1 MSEKQEKSIEP
12 KKSKVKIK
20 REITIL
26 KALKANLI
34 DMLIIIV
41 ISIAVLF
48 IGDLILRTLCGF
60 FVADLIGMLLFLII
74 IVTVVYNTVMQSSR
88 KKSTFGERASKI
100 LIANGESNSEKR

>member
-1 MSEKQEKSIEP
+1 MSEKHEKLIETQ
-12 KKSKVKIK
+12 KSKEKIK
-20 REITIL
+20 REITRL
-26 KALKANLI
+26 KALKANSI

-48 IGDLILRTLCGF
+48 VGDFILRTFCGF

-74 IVTVVYNTVMQSSR
+74 IVTVVYNTIMQSSR

-100 LIANGESNSEKR
+100 LLANGENKSEKR

>member
-1 MSEKQEKSIEP
+1 MSEKHEKPIETQ
-12 KKSKVKIK
+12 KSKDKIK

-26 KALKANLI
+26 KALKANSI

-41 ISIAVLF
+41 ISIAILL
-48 IGDLILRTLCGF
+48 IGDFVLRTFCGF

-74 IVTVVYNTVMQSSR
+74 IVTVVYNTIMQSSI

-100 LIANGESNSEKR
+100 LLANGENKSEKR